1 MGKHSQF
8 AVRFRLAVVYRMV
21 PNLGEMLDWNT
32 YLREAVSRS
41 PQGFRPSEGP
51 GRPKGMGF
59 AIFDGPR
66 QPSASRHN
74 RDNGPSD
81 QRAGARSHELGAT
94 YVDLGQR
101 QRSFGAH
108 AMFNRT

>member
-59 AIFDGPR
+59 AIFDGP
-66 QPSASRHN
+66 ASRPHHVITATMV
-74 RDNGPSD
+74 
-81 QRAGARSHELGAT
+81 RAINELA
-94 YVDLGQR
+94 LGLM
-101 QRSFGAH
+101 SLALP
-108 AMFNRT
+108 TLI